1 MVIPDVSIVGR
12 EKESVVFH
20 TNCNYRCLKQNAC
33 LKGKNMKIK
42 LVFNDWQKRGK
53 SIYNTEEGIIL
64 SMGDFHSG
72 SVFDGEIVVSADQKL
87 ELEKAMEAGYQP
99 VFWVSYTL
107 PKEKG

>member
-1 MVIPDVSIVGR
+1 MR
-12 EKESVVFH
+12 
-20 TNCNYRCLKQNAC
+20 
-33 LKGKNMKIK
+33 IK
-42 LVFNDWQKRGK
+42 LVFNDWQKNGK
-53 SIYNTEEGIIL
+53 SIYNTEAGVHL